1 MFTLLSRILSSLAA
15 LPTQLL
21 TTLMTFVVGF
31 LALPSAGAVVAG
43 ASARVASRV
52 SAAGV
57 AEVLRVGLVACCS
70 GFGSAAG
77 AYSYTTSFL
86 GGSVGS
92 SVGFSVGFSVG
103 LSVGLSVGSLPS
115 SESSSASLRVKA
127 ASGSGWLSPAA
138 SADPAASCSCV
149 AAPAAGATAGFAR
162 VPSARLASVRV
173 VSASLVPSLITISLL
188 LSS

>member
-15 LPTQLL
+15 SPTQLL

-43 ASARVASRV
+43 ASSRATSLV
-52 SAAGV
+52 FAVGAAE
-57 AEVLRVGLVACCS
+57 ALRVGLVACCS

-92 SVGFSVGFSVG
+92 SVGF
-103 LSVGLSVGSLPS
+103 SVGLSVGSLPS

-138 SADPAASCSCV
+138 SADPAASSSCV
-149 AAPAAGATAGFAR
+149 AAPAAGATAGFAW